1 MDRRYFL
8 SSAAFGALGAAL
20 TACGGGG
27 SEPTLG
33 AADATSLTDAAK
45 ARPRPSTTVK
55 SRVIVIGGG
64 MGGATVA
71 KYLRLWGD
79 GISVTLV
86 ERMPTY
92 TSNIMSSMVLTG
104 QRTTSSLTYSYDTL
118 RSKYGITTVFGDVV
132 AIDPVGVKVTLADGT
147 VLAADRIVMAP
158 GISFDTV
165 DGLGSSDRMPHA
177 WQAGPQTTL
186 LANQLKAMT
195 AGLNHNVVLTIPKTP
210 YRCPPGP
217 YERACLVADWLRVN
231 KPGSKLIVLDANAG
245 IVTEVDN
252 FTEAFMGLHG
262 KVIEYYPNAEVTSVD
277 PVSMSLFTPLG
288 TFRGD
293 VINMIPRQ
301 RAGALVAT
309 AGLNNATEGRFAG
322 VNVLSYASTVS
333 GAEKVHII
341 GDSSAT
347 TQPKAGHIANQ
358 EAKVC
363 ADAISRILSGGAPDP
378 TPVTNSACYSTI
390 TMSQASWLTA
400 VFRYNPTSLAMTPV
414 AASSAASTGW
424 NSDSFE
430 EMSIWFNALMADS
443 FA

>member
-1 MDRRYFL
+1 MDRRSFL
-8 SSAAFGALGAAL
+8 SSAAFGAVGAAL

-27 SEPTLG
+27 SELALG
-33 AADATSLTDAAK
+33 GAESSSLTTSLAA
-45 ARPRPSTTVK
+45 ARISTVVK

-104 QRTTSSLTYSYDTL
+104 QRSMSSLTFKYDTL
-118 RSKYGITTVFGDVV
+118 RSKYGITTVFGEVV

-147 VLAADRIVMAP
+147 VLTADRIVMAP
-158 GISFDTV
+158 GISFDDV
-165 DGLGSSDRMPHA
+165 PGLNGSNKMPHA

-186 LANQLKAMT
+186 LASQLA
-195 AGLNHNVVLTIPKTP
+195 ALPSRGVAVLSIPKTP

-217 YERACLVADWLRVN
+217 YERACLIADWLRVN
-231 KPGSKLIVLDANAG
+231 KPGSKLIVLDANPG

-252 FTEAFMGLHG
+252 FTNAFMGLHG
-262 KVIEYYPNAEVTSVD
+262 NVIEYHANAEVTSVD
-277 PVSMSLFTPLG
+277 PASMTLITTAG
-288 TFRGD
+288 TIRGD

-333 GAEKVHII
+333 GADKVHII

-378 TPVTNSACYSTI
+378 APVTNSACYSTI

-400 VFRYNPTSLAMTPV
+400 VFRYNPTALAMVPV

-430 EMSIWFNALMADS
+430 EMSTWFNALMADS